1 MSWDGC
7 CPGKGQI
14 QTQLKWNTVI
24 SCPHRPGSPS
34 SIMTVRICRVCLPGF
49 NALLSW
55 EKPLDWL
62 GSGPPRAKHGS
73 GPLAT
78 GDLGGMGPTEGNGPL
93 PENAAGAG
101 GSFLLDFG
109 LGGGEAGAAVATLPP
124 GGSGLDWPG
133 TSTGKPRLKLI
144 QRRAES
150 SPVLV
155 ISGRPWI
162 LLSLRPVDLSPGS
175 SHIRSQIFR
184 DGTNTISC
192 LGFLSLETK
201 SADEH
206 PPQL

>member
-1 MSWDGC
+1 MSAC
-7 CPGKGQI
+7 LASTPSSPGKSLWTGWG
-14 QTQLKWNTVI
+14 LA
-24 SCPHRPGSPS
+24 
-34 SIMTVRICRVCLPGF
+34 LPC
-49 NALLSW
+49 
-55 EKPLDWL
+55 
-62 GSGPPRAKHGS
+62 AKHGS
-73 GPLAT
+73 GPSVT
-78 GDLGGMGPTEGNGPL
+78 GDLGGMGPTEGDGPL
-93 PENAAGAG
+93 PENAAGEG

-184 DGTNTISC
+184 DGYRYNFPF
-192 LGFLSLETK
+192 GFSVT
-201 SADEH
+201 
-206 PPQL
+206 